1 MDVYKITSSCLQN
14 ISLSTDALLLSIDSF
29 SKLFQLLTSSL
40 FFVSGAK
47 IIVIVNPSIAKR
59 P

>member
-1 MDVYKITSSCLQN
+1 MDVYTITSSYFQN
-14 ISLSTDALLLSIDSF
+14 ISISTDALLLLIDSC